1 MGMADAATPTTADRE
16 QEDVAAIAPV
26 ATAEHTESKAEHT
39 EALTE
44 LVPQN
49 PPTHAAAMMDSNA
62 DNSAQGA
69 QPSAVR
75 CCCGREDCVYLKH
88 NCTLL
93 KSVERDVHTAAKMG
107 QVSNQ

>member
-1 MGMADAATPTTADRE
+1 MGMADAATPTADCE
-16 QEDVAAIAPV
+16 QEVAAAAVAAAPPATAAVAAEPV
-26 ATAEHTESKAEHT
+26 A
-39 EALTE
+39 E
-44 LVPQN
+44 LVSQN
-49 PPTHAAAMMDSNA
+49 PPTSPTVAMGSSG

-69 QPSAVR
+69 HPSAMR
-75 CCCGREDCVYLKH
+75 CCCGREDCVYLRH

>member
-1 MGMADAATPTTADRE
+1 MADAATPNADCE
-16 QEDVAAIAPV
+16 QEVAAAAAAAPPATAAAAAAAEPV
-26 ATAEHTESKAEHT
+26 A
-39 EALTE
+39 E
-44 LVPQN
+44 LVPQHS
-49 PPTHAAAMMDSNA
+49 PASPTAVMGSSG

-69 QPSAVR
+69 QPSAMR
-75 CCCGREDCVYLKH
+75 CCCGREDCVYLRH

>member
-1 MGMADAATPTTADRE
+1 MGMADAATPTADRE
-16 QEDVAAIAPV
+16 QEIVV
-26 ATAEHTESKAEHT
+26 ATAAVVAEHT
-39 EALTE
+39 AEPKAE
-44 LVPQN
+44 LVAQN
-49 PPTHAAAMMDSNA
+49 PSTPTAAMESNG

-69 QPSAVR
+69 QQPPAMR
-75 CCCGREDCVYLKH
+75 CCCGREDCVYLRH

>member
-16 QEDVAAIAPV
+16 QEVVISAV
-26 ATAEHTESKAEHT
+26 AEHTEP
-39 EALTE
+39 EAE

-49 PPTHAAAMMDSNA
+49 PSTPAAAMESKS
-62 DNSAQGA
+62 DNSAPGA
-69 QPSAVR
+69 QPPAMR
-75 CCCGREDCVYLKH
+75 CCCGREDCVYLRH